1 MSEYAGIKITGTA
14 DRTAVQFNN
23 VIDLSEP
30 VMHKLI
36 ELIVT
41 PDRQDKGEFEQLCIT
56 LTDTTDPSC
65 WLTVS
70 LYRDTWGYEY
80 LTRVTVTSSA
90 NPYYMGYQYAQRQY
104 YSSNR
109 NGTEI
114 RHTFDGSF
122 DNAPISVYY
131 HAGENAIYA
140 SPANSGG
147 GIVRVLPLD
156 DINVVGADRAFGDF

>member
-114 RHTFDGSF
+114 RHTFDGRLTTRLSPF
-122 DNAPISVYY
+122 TIMPAKTRFTPHRPIAEAASCVYCRLT
-131 HAGENAIYA
+131 I
-140 SPANSGG
+140 
-147 GIVRVLPLD
+147 
-156 DINVVGADRAFGDF
+156 